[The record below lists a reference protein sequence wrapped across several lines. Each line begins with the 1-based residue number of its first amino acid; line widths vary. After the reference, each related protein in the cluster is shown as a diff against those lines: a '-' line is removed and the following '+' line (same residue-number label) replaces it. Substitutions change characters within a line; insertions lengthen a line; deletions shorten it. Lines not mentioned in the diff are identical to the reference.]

1 MHNYFELFQE
11 NRIFE
16 ILYHPF
22 APLNK
27 LDLKSKEKEEAQVAL
42 QTLQK
47 CGCSAAKLFC
57 ETGIFIFNL
66 KCFFPFS
73 QAPVSRGESGVSRL
87 SRVCFKS

>member
-16 ILYHPF
+16 ILYPPF

-27 LDLKSKEKEEAQVAL
+27 LDLKSKEKEAQVAL
-42 QTLQK
+42 QSWQK
-47 CGCSAAKLFC
+47 CACSAVKLFC

-66 KCFFPFS
+66 KRFFPLVTDPCLPKRKWSF
-73 QAPVSRGESGVSRL
+73 QAFQGV
-87 SRVCFKS
+87 F